1 MDQQQQRWLSRM
13 TEKRTDR
20 EAGVY
25 PSGVRVGDHALPHVD
40 HSLVLV
46 VGRSRI
52 NRVVVSRIVER
63 SGLRPVSEAPD
74 TAARTLRTVFPRAVI
89 LDGGPDNQDCECL
102 MSRLVDMR
110 GMTGECVPAVILLS
124 TYKIEDDAQGRLMA
138 IDAVVSKPI
147 LPELLQP
154 VVDRLI
160 GREVG

>member
-1 MDQQQQRWLSRM
+1 M
-13 TEKRTDR
+13 TEKRPDR
-20 EAGVY
+20 ENGADPAVARTGGEAA
-25 PSGVRVGDHALPHVD
+25 PQID

-63 SGLRPVSEAPD
+63 SGLRPVSEGPD
-74 TAARTLRTVFPRAVI
+74 TAAKTLKSVFPRAVI

-102 MSRLVDMR
+102 MSRLVVMR
-110 GMTGECVPAVILLS
+110 GMTGDRLPAVILLS
-124 TYKIEDDAQGRLMA
+124 THKIGDEAQLGLLA

-160 GREVG
+160 HRDVS

>member
-1 MDQQQQRWLSRM
+1 M
-13 TEKRTDR
+13 TEKTTEPENGAASFPARDGGQ
-20 EAGVY
+20 EE
-25 PSGVRVGDHALPHVD
+25 PNID

-63 SGLRPVSEAPD
+63 SGLRPVSEAPEI
-74 TAARTLRTVFPRAVI
+74 AARTLKSVFPRAVI
-89 LDGGPDNQDCECL
+89 LDGGPDNRDCECL
-102 MSRLVDMR
+102 MSRLVVMR
-110 GMTGECVPAVILLS
+110 GMTGERLPAVILLS
-124 TYKIEDDAQGRLMA
+124 THKVEEEVQMQLLA

-160 GREVG
+160 RREVG